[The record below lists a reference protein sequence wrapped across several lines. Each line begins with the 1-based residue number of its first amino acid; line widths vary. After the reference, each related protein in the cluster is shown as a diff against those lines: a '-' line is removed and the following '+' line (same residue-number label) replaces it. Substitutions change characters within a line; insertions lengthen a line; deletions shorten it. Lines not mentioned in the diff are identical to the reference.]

1 MTKKKRSN
9 LARGKLKSTPFAIK
23 TKAVDATGGV
33 VIEGWANK
41 AVVDRGLDYI
51 AQNAWDLTNYQKNPI
66 ILFNHDKDKPIGRAL
81 EIKPTDDGLYIK
93 AQISN
98 SKDPFVS
105 YIRDLIS
112 EGILNAFSV
121 GFDSKDE
128 GKDAS
133 GVNQITAA
141 ELYETSVVSLPMNQD
156 SLFSLT
162 SKELKCMKTYHEA
175 KMAILKEKGAAL
187 ASTLQDRIFD
197 MENGTEGFNRDEALQ
212 KIADLAGVKVDDVK
226 LVLVGDATGVDEKL
240 LAAFAGYLGVPLAD
254 LQTLDGVDKDPTADG
269 ADEAEDE
276 VVDQEEAA
284 EESGEEEDKKPEAVM
299 ALPPKPPIAPLKP
312 KKPGAA
318 KPDVTKPNV
327 APADGKI
334 PGEVPPPPAAA
345 PAKEEAA
352 PAAKKEGV
360 PEIQAVK
367 VPKSDN
373 MTPEAAKESVEKAGY
388 KADNMEDDEAFY
400 VFHQEP
406 KDAYK
411 NTVDMDMDGM
421 TVSVGL
427 GKKVAPEADAP
438 EEDKPQPIEKTVDAS
453 TVQPEVGDG
462 NPAID
467 QAKQTNVLLGSL
479 IDAQANTNDLLSA
492 LVQELQK
499 TVMMSMGDKQPQ
511 VVADET
517 EQKLLKV
524 AETQLIEL
532 NNRIKNL

>member
-1 MTKKKRSN
+1 MKKEK
-9 LARGKLKSTPFAIK
+9 RGKIKSIPFAIK
-23 TKAVDATGGV
+23 TKAVDASGNVT
-33 VIEGWANK
+33 IEGWANK
-41 AVVDRGLDYI
+41 AVVDRGLDFI
-51 AQNAWDLTNYQKNPI
+51 VADAWDLTNYQKNPI
-66 ILFNHDKDKPIGRAL
+66 ILFNHDKDKPIGRAI
-81 EIKPTDDGLYIK
+81 EVKPTDEGLYIK

-105 YIRDLIS
+105 YIRDMIA

-128 GKDAS
+128 AKDAT
-133 GVNQITAA
+133 GVNQITSA

-162 SKELKCMKTYHEA
+162 SKDLNGKTYHEA
-175 KMAILKEKGAAL
+175 KMKVLKEKGAAL

-197 MENGTEGFNRDEALQ
+197 MESSVDGFNRDEALQ
-212 KIADLAGVKVDDVK
+212 KIADLAGVKIDEVK
-226 LVLVGDATGVDEKL
+226 LVLVGDASDIDEKL
-240 LAAFAGYLGVPLAD
+240 LAAFAAYLGVPLAD

-276 VVDQEEAA
+276 VVNQEEAA
-284 EESGEEEDKKPEAVM
+284 EEDSENKKPAPAQM
-299 ALPPKPPIAPLKP
+299 ALPPKPPVKPLKP
-312 KKPGAA
+312 KKPAPGAK

-334 PGEVPPPPAAA
+334 PGEVPPEA
-345 PAKEEAA
+345 PV
-352 PAAKKEGV
+352 AKKAAG

-373 MTPEAAKESVEKAGY
+373 MTPEDAKAEAEKAGY
-388 KADNMEDDEAFY
+388 KTDKMEDDEGFY

-406 KDAYK
+406 KDKYV
-411 NTVDMDMDGM
+411 NTVDMDVDGM
-421 TVSVGL
+421 TVSVGM
-427 GKKVAPEADAP
+427 GNKEVPVEAEDP
-438 EEDKPQPIEKTVDAS
+438 KSEEKSEEDVKPDPVEKTVDAS

-467 QAKQTNVLLGSL
+467 QAKQTNVLLGAL
-479 IDAQANTNDLLSA
+479 IDAQANTNDLLSN

-499 TVMMSMGDKQPQ
+499 TVMMSMGEKIPPA
-511 VVADET
+511 VDET

-524 AETQLIEL
+524 AQSQLLEL
-532 NNRIKNL
+532 NKRIKNL